1 MVILLFMT
9 RPKAFDRDRAL
20 TRALEL
26 FQAKG
31 YEATS
36 IQDLL
41 DAMGIG
47 RQSLYDTFGDKEALY
62 HEALER
68 YVAEGPLS
76 ILVAL
81 ESPLP
86 LRRAVSAVL
95 EGVVAHLA
103 SPGCR
108 PCFIAHAAL
117 DRASSDGW
125 TAQCVRNGY
134 QDYLRLW
141 EQRFRR
147 AQAEGDLGR
156 TTTPGPWGWCSRAPS
171 TACRFRP
178 WPASNGRTWRPPCG
192 SSCRSWGD
200 FFGLITDRT
209 VQ

>member
-147 AQAEGDLGR
+147 AQAEGDLGAHHD
-156 TTTPGPWGWCSRAPS
+156 SRALGLVFQS
-171 TACRFRP
+171 TIYGLQVSAL
-178 WPASNGRTWRPPCG
+178 AGVE
-192 SSCRSWGD
+192 RSELEAAVRIILSILG
-200 FFGLITDRT
+200 
-209 VQ
+209 

>member
-1 MVILLFMT
+1 MT
-9 RPKAFDRDRAL
+9 RPKAFDREGAL

-36 IQDLL
+36 IQDLVN
-41 DAMGIG
+41 AMGIG

-62 HEALER
+62 REALGR
-68 YVAEGPLS
+68 YIAEGPQA

-86 LRRAVSAVL
+86 LRRAVSVVL
-95 EGVVAHLA
+95 EGVVARLG

-117 DRASSDGW
+117 DRAGSDGW

-134 QDYLRLW
+134 QDCLTLW
-141 EQRFRR
+141 EHRFRR
-147 AQAEGDLGR
+147 AQAEGDLGAHHD
-156 TTTPGPWGWCSRAPS
+156 SRILGLVFQS
-171 TACRFRP
+171 TIYGLQVSALAGVPRP
-178 WPASNGRTWRPPCG
+178 DLEAAVR
-192 SSCRSWGD
+192 
-200 FFGLITDRT
+200 ITLSILG
-209 VQ
+209 

>member
-1 MVILLFMT
+1 MLILAFMT
-9 RPKAFDRDRAL
+9 RPKAFDRDLAL

-31 YEATS
+31 YEGTS

-47 RQSLYDTFGDKEALY
+47 RQSLYDTFGGKEALY
-62 HEALER
+62 REALGR
-68 YVAEGPLS
+68 YIAEGPRSL
-76 ILVAL
+76 LVAL

-86 LRRAVSAVL
+86 LRRAVCAVL

-117 DRASSDGW
+117 DRARSDGW

-134 QDYLRLW
+134 QDYLSLW

-147 AQAEGDLGR
+147 AQAEGDLG
-156 TTTPGPWGWCSRAPS
+156 PHHDSRSLGLVFQS
-171 TACRFRP
+171 TIYGLQVSAMAGVARP
-178 WPASNGRTWRPPCG
+178 DLEAVVR
-192 SSCRSWGD
+192 
-200 FFGLITDRT
+200 ITLSILG
-209 VQ
+209 

>member
-1 MVILLFMT
+1 MLILAFMT
-9 RPKAFDRDRAL
+9 RPKAFDRDLAL

-31 YEATS
+31 YEGTS

-47 RQSLYDTFGDKEALY
+47 RQSLYDTFGGKEALY
-62 HEALER
+62 REALGR
-68 YVAEGPLS
+68 YIAEGPRSL
-76 ILVAL
+76 LVAL

-86 LRRAVSAVL
+86 LRRAVCAVL

-117 DRASSDGW
+117 DRARSDGW

-134 QDYLRLW
+134 QDYLSLW

-147 AQAEGDLGR
+147 AQAEGDLG
-156 TTTPGPWGWCSRAPS
+156 PHHDSRSLGLVFQS
-171 TACRFRP
+171 TIYGLQVSAMAGVARP
-178 WPASNGRTWRPPCG
+178 DLEAVVR
-192 SSCRSWGD
+192 
-200 FFGLITDRT
+200 ITLSMLG
-209 VQ
+209 

>member
-1 MVILLFMT
+1 MA

-36 IQDLL
+36 IQDLV

-62 HEALER
+62 RETLER
-68 YVAEGPLS
+68 YIAEGRRS
-76 ILVAL
+76 VLVAL

-86 LRRAVSAVL
+86 LRRAVCAVF

-103 SPGCR
+103 APDGR

-117 DRASSDGW
+117 DRAKVDGW
-125 TAQCVRNGY
+125 TAKCVQNGY
-134 QDYLRLW
+134 QDYLGLW
-141 EQRFRR
+141 EHRFRR
-147 AQAEGDLGR
+147 AQAEGDLGAHHDSR
-156 TTTPGPWGWCSRAPS
+156 TLGLVFQS
-171 TACRFRP
+171 TIYGLQVSALAGVPRP
-178 WPASNGRTWRPPCG
+178 DLEAAVRIILSILG
-192 SSCRSWGD
+192 
-200 FFGLITDRT
+200 
-209 VQ
+209 